1 MYGDRLGCNQEG
13 LFKATEDWPKR
24 NYSSSK
30 LEDTKR
36 DGEAPACADG
46 IWNGDR

>member
-36 DGEAPACADG
+36 DGEAPACADV
-46 IWNGDR
+46 IWNGGR